1 MVRERISYFSD
12 LPSCFYFYNRSLLE
26 LIYEDLEKLKQY
38 VIKLEKLKAFLVMF
52 MYVMGFIFIQ
62 RKTFTNYIMYV
73 TYCNKCMRIYRSNN
87 IFNFT
92 ISFLATTQYNTFRST
107 FVYDPTAFK
116 KVAPRSISDKIL
128 AAISS
133 FYLR

>member
-1 MVRERISYFSD
+1 
-12 LPSCFYFYNRSLLE
+12 
-26 LIYEDLEKLKQY
+26 
-38 VIKLEKLKAFLVMF
+38 

-116 KVAPRSISDKIL
+116 RSLRSISDKIL
-128 AAISS
+128 QQFHRFIGDNSCS
-133 FYLR
+133 FCCIGSFLHKINDFRPDKTATNVYIPSRYDK